1 MSLVRPLPHGPWWA
15 LALALLVFFGGVVV
29 AGWLGSPWPLVFP
42 VVAIIIFGEWRGLRC
57 PQCRRRLVSRKVPV
71 EGGPAYR
78 LFYECPE
85 CEGLWD
91 SNLLFD
97 PSKD

>member
-15 LALALLVFFGGVVV
+15 LALALLIFFGGVVV
-29 AGWLGSPWPLVFP
+29 TGWLWTPWPLAAS
-42 VVAIIIFGEWRGLRC
+42 VVGTIIFGEWRGFRC
-57 PQCRRRLVSRKVPV
+57 PQCKRKLVARKVPV

-78 LFYECPE
+78 VFYECRH

-91 SNLLFD
+91 PDLLFD
-97 PSKD
+97 PSSD